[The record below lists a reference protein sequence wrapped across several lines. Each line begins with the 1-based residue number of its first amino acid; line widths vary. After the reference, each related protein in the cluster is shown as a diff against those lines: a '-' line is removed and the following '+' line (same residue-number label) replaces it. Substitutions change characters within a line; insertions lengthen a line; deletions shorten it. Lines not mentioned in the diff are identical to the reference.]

1 MCGIL
6 HLSDLNMKTLTI
18 PEKITVALFVIF
30 GLWWLVLYF
39 YFHSLLT
46 QQNLYWTATYQ
57 LIALWGGIF
66 GLFSSHRWGGYRSLM
81 GRVVIYFSIGLL
93 LQFFGES
100 AFSYYTTILGVD
112 IPYPSFADIGYFGSV
127 IFYILGIISIV
138 KVAGVSVRLRDL
150 GGKAFALLIPVA
162 VLIFSYAFFL
172 PSYTFDWSS
181 PLRIFLDFGY
191 PLGEALYV
199 SMAILALILSRD
211 ILGGVMKSP
220 LTFLM
225 MALVA
230 QYFAE
235 FNFLYQVANSTWI
248 NGGYGDFLYT
258 FAYFLMAISLVKIY
272 GALKQP
278 ETGSTILP

>member
-1 MCGIL
+1 MKIL
-6 HLSDLNMKTLTI
+6 TV
-18 PEKITVALFVIF
+18 PEKITIILFIIF
-30 GLWWLVLYF
+30 GGWWVILYY
-39 YFHSLLT
+39 YFHSLLI
-46 QQNLYWTATYQ
+46 QQNLYWTAVYQ

-66 GLFSSHRWGGYRSLM
+66 GLFSSRRWGRYRSFM
-81 GRVVIYFSIGLL
+81 GRAVIYFSIGLL

-100 AFSYYTTILGVD
+100 VFSYYTTVLGVD
-112 IPYPSFADIGYFGSV
+112 IPYPSIADIGYFGSV
-127 IFYILGIISIV
+127 IFYLLGIVSV
-138 KVAGVSVRLRDL
+138 AKVAGVVVRLRNL
-150 GGKAFALLIPVA
+150 GSEACALLIPIG
-162 VLIFSYAFFL
+162 VLVFSYVFFL
-172 PSYTFDWSS
+172 SSYTFDWSS

-199 SMAILALILSRD
+199 SIAILALILSRN
-211 ILGGVMKSP
+211 ILGGTMKSP

-225 MALVA
+225 GALVA

-235 FNFLYQVANSTWI
+235 FNFLYQAANSTWV

>member
-1 MCGIL
+1 
-6 HLSDLNMKTLTI
+6 MKTLTI
-18 PEKITVALFVIF
+18 PEKITGVLFVIF
-30 GLWWLVLYF
+30 GLWWMVLYF

-46 QQNLYWTATYQ
+46 QQNLYWTAVYQ

-66 GLFSSHRWGGYRSLM
+66 GLFSSRRWGGYRSLM
-81 GRVVIYFSIGLL
+81 GRAVIYFSIGLL

-112 IPYPSFADIGYFGSV
+112 IPYPSIADIGYFGSV
-127 IFYILGIISIV
+127 IFYTLGIVSIV
-138 KVAGVSVRLRDL
+138 KVTGVGVRLRNL
-150 GGKAFALLIPVA
+150 GGRVLTLLIPIVI
-162 VLIFSYAFFL
+162 LIFSYALFL
-172 PSYTFDWSS
+172 SSYTFDWSS

-199 SMAILALILSRD
+199 SIAVLALILSRN

-235 FNFLYQVANSTWI
+235 FNFLYQVANSTWT

-272 GALKQP
+272 RTLKQF
-278 ETGSTILP
+278 ETENVILP